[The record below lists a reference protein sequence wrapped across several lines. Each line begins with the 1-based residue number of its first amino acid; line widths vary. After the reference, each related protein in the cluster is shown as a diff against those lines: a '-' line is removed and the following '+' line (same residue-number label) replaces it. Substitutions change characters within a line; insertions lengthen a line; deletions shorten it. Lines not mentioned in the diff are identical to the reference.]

1 MARSSRIRS
10 SLKRKMQ
17 IKSPKAW
24 TLFFFLKGEYHLD
37 AKEKL
42 KEFIDA
48 IGVIGEIEVLLYN
61 TLVENGVPSADA
73 RIITVDTVVKM
84 LTAFKGMM

>member
-1 MARSSRIRS
+1 M
-10 SLKRKMQ
+10 
-17 IKSPKAW
+17 
-24 TLFFFLKGEYHLD
+24 D

-61 TLVENGVPSADA
+61 TRVENGVPSADA

-84 LTAFKGMM
+84 LTAFKGLMQ